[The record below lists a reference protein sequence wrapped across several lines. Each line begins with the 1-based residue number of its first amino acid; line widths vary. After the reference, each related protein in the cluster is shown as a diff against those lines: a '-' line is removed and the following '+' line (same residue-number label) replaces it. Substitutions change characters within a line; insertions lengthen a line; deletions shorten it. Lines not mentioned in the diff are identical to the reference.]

1 MTVADD
7 EEVEVLDIAPGA
19 LITRDGQIEW
29 DGVLLGSGTPYRWVE
44 LVGWEDLPALD
55 SGNVPRPQRH
65 GAWPGRYLAQERV
78 ITWTARIV
86 AEPGGFGAAV
96 TAVRAALRIGAD
108 DTEQPLVIRTKDGET
123 LLAYAAV
130 TSRVI
135 PNTPA
140 AGIGRGTLAVMW
152 VASDP
157 RRYSLDQHA
166 ETIPQP
172 QAGTGLQYPLT
183 YPLDYGAVAE
193 TGDRTLTNAGSE
205 PAPLRLVISGPVTTP
220 ALALNGSVLEF
231 DLTLTA
237 DEQLV
242 VDTGA
247 GTVLLS
253 GTDRTYTLTDRSTPL
268 ESFELPPGDSIVS
281 FRAGAFGGGST
292 CDVTW
297 RDAWM

>member
-7 EEVEVLDIAPGA
+7 EEVEVLIAPGA

-55 SGNVPRPQRH
+55 SGNAPRPQRH

-86 AEPGGFGAAV
+86 AEPGAFGAAV
-96 TAVRAALRIGAD
+96 TALRSALRVADD
-108 DTEQPLVIRTKDGET
+108 DTERPLVVRTKGGET

-152 VASDP
+152 TCSDP
-157 RRYSLDQHA
+157 RRYSLTEHA

-172 QAGTGLQYPLT
+172 QAGTGLTYPLA
-183 YPLDYGAVAE
+183 YPLDYGTVAE
-193 TGDRTLTNAGSE
+193 NGDRLLTNAGSE
-205 PAPLRLVISGPVTTP
+205 PTPLRLVISGPCTTP
-220 ALALNGSVLEF
+220 ALSLDGLVLEF
-231 DLTLTA
+231 DLALTA

-242 VDTGA
+242 IDTGA
-247 GTVLLS
+247 GTVLLDG
-253 GTDRTYTLTDRSTPL
+253 GTDRTYALTDRSAPL

-281 FRAGAFGGGST
+281 FRAGAFGGGAT